1 MRRRPVGQD
10 SGGRLVRSLSR
21 RHARTKPCRLAGAPI
36 TRGSPTRC
44 TPALDDLVCADS
56 AVQPGSR
63 RVSIGR
69 LWSPALLRVGR
80 GHVPPPTP
88 SLTVHV
94 SRCTSS
100 VCQCAHLST
109 PGRSVHLLN
118 PRSTRMLGGHGVEP
132 GAPLVECVAP
142 LRLPLLAPRL
152 LLPRVERRTLL
163 LLLLLLLR
171 RTLCCHTGRRARWG
185 GGKKAAAAPCA
196 VGGGTNGDAPESA
209 PMSSAGITPSTAPV
223 RTSRNDGSAD
233 AADLGV
239 DPRRWVRQSGL
250 VTPALVGAPREPMR
264 AECGARHR

>member
-1 MRRRPVGQD
+1 MRR
-10 SGGRLVRSLSR
+10 
-21 RHARTKPCRLAGAPI
+21 
-36 TRGSPTRC
+36 
-44 TPALDDLVCADS
+44 
-56 AVQPGSR
+56 
-63 RVSIGR
+63 
-69 LWSPALLRVGR
+69 
-80 GHVPPPTP
+80 
-88 SLTVHV
+88 
-94 SRCTSS
+94 
-100 VCQCAHLST
+100 
-109 PGRSVHLLN
+109 
-118 PRSTRMLGGHGVEP
+118 VEP

-171 RTLCCHTGRRARWG
+171 RALCCHWPSCPLG

-196 VGGGTNGDAPESA
+196 VGGGTNGEAPESA
-209 PMSSAGITPSTAPV
+209 PMSSAAITPSAAPV

-250 VTPALVGAPREPMR
+250 VTPALVGAPREPMS